1 MHSASTQY
9 YSDIVII
16 VDFEQDFKLVI
27 VKKLWNI
34 R

>member
-1 MHSASTQY
+1 MHSAST
-9 YSDIVII
+9 YSDIVIF
-16 VDFEQDFKLVI
+16 VDFKQDFKLVI